1 MAVSIDWGTKVIT
14 VPKADLTLIQS
25 TPTEIR
31 EMNLNWFRLQ
41 LKDLEDSADGMPMP
55 DTHRHN
61 TEVTL
66 GSLTFARVIEIINGY
81 TVTFENGSYAVNLV
95 GANSNVG
102 DKVNVNNVS
111 VRSQNSAGLIS
122 SPAIEYASFNGGVIV
137 DADSGIT
144 GTVFPRGTEQMKVD
158 NIKDALE
165 IANYR
170 GFNKIYFYSDY
181 TLGSDADMD
190 DFIIQGQSH
199 VNINLTINEAANV
212 KDVVI
217 RECTITGTLDGG
229 NSLNRCIVGDI
240 TYLNGHI
247 HDSALVGTISL
258 DGNKDAYLVNC
269 SMSDW
274 VHTPTID
281 MGSAGQDLIMI
292 QFTGKLKIINMSG
305 TNKVGIGLAG
315 GNVILNSANVT
326 SGVVHVSGVGKLVD
340 ESGNYIP
347 TGTWNGVTI
356 YNELLS
362 EDTVSDAVWDE
373 LTTEH
378 TTAGTFGKAMSDAGS
393 SGNPWA
399 TPISGNTTAGSFGEL
414 VGKKLLTL
422 AKWLGMK

>member
-1 MAVSIDWGTKVIT
+1 

-25 TPTEIR
+25 SPTEIR

-41 LKDLEDSADGMPMP
+41 LKDLEDSTDGIPMP

-137 DADSGIT
+137 DANSGIT
-144 GTVFPRGTEQMKVD
+144 GTVFPRGTEQMKVN
-158 NIKDALE
+158 NISDAIE
-165 IANYR
+165 IADYR

-181 TLGSDADMD
+181 TLGASAELD
-190 DFIIQGQSH
+190 DYVLQGQSH
-199 VNINLTINEAANV
+199 ININLTIESAAEV

-217 RECTITGTLDGG
+217 SECTVSGVLDGG
-229 NSLNRCIVGDI
+229 NSLEKCIVGDI
-240 TYLNGHI
+240 TYLNGHV
-247 HDSALVGTISL
+247 HNSALTGEIKM
-258 DGNKDAYLVNC
+258 DGNKDAYFVNC
-269 SMSDW
+269 SMSKW
-274 VHTPTID
+274 GNVPVID
-281 MGSAGQDLIMI
+281 MGAAGQDLIMI
-292 QFTGKLKIINMSG
+292 QFTGKVKIKNMSG
-305 TNKVGIGLAG
+305 TNKIGIGMAG
-315 GNVILNSANVT
+315 GRVILEDTVT
-326 SGVVHVSGVGKLVD
+326 NGTVHVSGIGKLVD
-340 ESGNYIP
+340 KDGNYIAS
-347 TGTWNGVTI
+347 GTWNGVTI
-356 YNELLS
+356 YNELIS
-362 EDTVSDAVWDE
+362 EDTMADAVWDE
-373 LTTEH
+373 ETTEH

-399 TPISGNTTAGSFGEL
+399 TPVSGNTIPGTFGEL

-422 AKWLGMK
+422 AKWLGLK